1 MGIYSA
7 NRSGMME
14 AGSIAVNENYT
25 SSDFG
30 RIMYESQVND
40 MAIFEAIIASD
51 LQEAKAIQEGTLLES
66 EAVKF
71 NRQNATGLLGKLEE
85 KLKYVWGKIKSAL
98 KDAMNKIA
106 AYVLRD
112 GKAFAKE
119 FRKKYDGKKLKN
131 PIKTTVFNPEAL
143 KKLNE
148 DIEKIDIDSVTKA
161 VDKYAHNADMLKT
174 NEIVKELLGDDISG
188 YNENFKNDLVTD
200 GVVSS
205 AHVDAFLDIVEN
217 GKKAIASVKSLT
229 NRMDK
234 DFRDAISYTR
244 SLAKA
249 KSKDDENY
257 KIKNATAACS
267 AFEKLASM
275 FCKLMVTGTKTMI
288 KQCRVNL
295 SEILSEAVQESAVLA
310 EAAALDAEAEVDDAM
325 SPEVS
330 AEIEEDPELKDAV
343 EDVVDS
349 PEVDDLAESLH

>member
-1 MGIYSA
+1 
-7 NRSGMME
+7 
-14 AGSIAVNENYT
+14 
-25 SSDFG
+25 
-30 RIMYESQVND
+30 
-40 MAIFEAIIASD
+40 
-51 LQEAKAIQEGTLLES
+51 
-66 EAVKF
+66 
-71 NRQNATGLLGKLEE
+71 
-85 KLKYVWGKIKSAL
+85 
-98 KDAMNKIA
+98 MNKIA

-119 FRKKYDGKKLKN
+119 FRRKYDGKKLKN
-131 PIKTTVFNPEAL
+131 PIKTTIFNTEAL

-148 DIEKIDIDSVTKA
+148 DIAKTAGIVSVTKA

-174 NEIVKELLGDDISG
+174 NEIVKELLGDDISE
-188 YNENFKNDLVTD
+188 YSENFKNDLVTD

-217 GKKAIASVKSLT
+217 GKKTIASVKSLA
-229 NRMDK
+229 NRVDK
-234 DFRDAISYTR
+234 DFKDAISYIR

-267 AFEKLASM
+267 AFEKLISM
-275 FCKLMVTGTKTMI
+275 FSKLAVTGAKTMV
-288 KQCRVNL
+288 KQARVNL

-349 PEVDDLAESLH
+349 PEVDDLAECLH